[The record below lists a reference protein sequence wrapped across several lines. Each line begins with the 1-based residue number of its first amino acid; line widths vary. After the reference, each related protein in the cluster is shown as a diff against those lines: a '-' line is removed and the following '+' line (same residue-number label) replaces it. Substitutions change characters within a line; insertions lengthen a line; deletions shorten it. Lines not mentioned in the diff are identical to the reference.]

1 MSTAKEQIQRGTRPV
16 RASIAVLLVASAIAG
31 GAITYAVTSTDF
43 AQPFGAASAQ
53 AAAKVRSY
61 SLDIV
66 AVDIEVGEGTVWHA
80 WTFNGTVPG
89 PTLEVMVG
97 ETLRVTV
104 HNKHTLTHSFHTHL
118 SPYPLEMDGSQ
129 INTITGVG
137 VGAMIPPGGDYT
149 YEFHPTLPGLYYYHC
164 HSADGDMMISQHIAQ
179 GLYGAIIVKSPDE
192 PAVRDEVVF
201 MAEIGR
207 EVDGDNTPFFIMNG
221 KGIPGGEHTLEKIF
235 AGQGIDGVVAQFG
248 KTVPAF
254 NGKVGE
260 TVRFNVVNIGDQIHS
275 FHLHG
280 MNMVRDDDPNKIV
293 TANVL
298 QLVPGGAGRFLVT
311 PTFAGVWLFHCHV
324 VSHADMGMIGVFVV
338 E

>member
-1 MSTAKEQIQRGTRPV
+1 MIL
-16 RASIAVLLVASAIAG
+16 VLISAIAG
-31 GAITYAVTSTDF
+31 GAITYAITDTDF
-43 AQPFGAASAQ
+43 APPFGGASAQ
-53 AAAKVRSY
+53 GAAKIRSY
-61 SLDIV
+61 SLDMV
-66 AVDIEVGEGTVWHA
+66 ATDIEVGEGTVWHA
-80 WTFNGTVPG
+80 WTFNGSVPG
-89 PTLEVMVG
+89 PMLEVMVG

-104 HNKHTLTHSFHTHL
+104 HNKHTLTHSFHTHV

-137 VGAMIPPGGDYT
+137 AGAMIPPGGEYT
-149 YEFHPTLPGLYYYHC
+149 YEYRPTLPGLYYYHC

-192 PAVRDEVVF
+192 PQVRDEVVF
-201 MAEIGR
+201 MAEIGSK
-207 EVDGDNTPFFIMNG
+207 VDGDNRPFFIMNG

-235 AGQGIDGVVAQFG
+235 AEKGIDGVVAQFG

-254 NGKVGE
+254 NGKIGE

-280 MNMVRDDDPNKIV
+280 MNMVRDDDPQKIV

-311 PTFAGVWLFHCHV
+311 PTEPGVWLFHCHV

-338 E
+338 G